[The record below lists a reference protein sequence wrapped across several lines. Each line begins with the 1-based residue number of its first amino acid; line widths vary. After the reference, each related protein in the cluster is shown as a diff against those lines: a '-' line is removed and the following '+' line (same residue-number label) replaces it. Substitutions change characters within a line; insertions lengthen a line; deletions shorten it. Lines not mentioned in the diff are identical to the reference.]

1 MYEAGANLRHMDQ
14 VIRRRRRDPPPI
26 PTGTVGTVATTLPLM
41 FLLFRCTPRLMG
53 LLADVPDLNVAL
65 SSPNLNIPRIRD
77 GYFGLQSPRH
87 FNRVGGA
94 KEVFTLLL
102 WDSWRSLLVW

>member
-1 MYEAGANLRHMDQ
+1 
-14 VIRRRRRDPPPI
+14 
-26 PTGTVGTVATTLPLM
+26 
-41 FLLFRCTPRLMG
+41 MG

-94 KEVFTLLL
+94 KEVFTLL
-102 WDSWRSLLVW
+102 